1 MEWHGAGVG
10 QVPQVLRQLS
20 AVSRWRLHL
29 YQITRSPVSSVVS
42 HYTITSEHYSYTI
55 SCNHE
60 LIWVINKRTQTT
72 CQWTI
77 CRWIWVSAA
86 SLWNRLITRVIS
98 DYPIAC
104 AYDVST
110 ASWYKEPIQTIYAC
124 SGARCRC
131 YRWCNGRWR
140 WSQNQWRHPWTLGVV
155 GEALGFVVGQV
166 PQVTWQFSSALRWTL
181 NLYGMTWSRSW
192 TSSTSSLTIV
202 CSFKMNI
209 TSIWNN

>member
-1 MEWHGAGVG
+1 MEWLGAVVG
-10 QVPQVLRQLS
+10 QVPQVLWQLS
-20 AVSRWRLHL
+20 AVSRWTLHL
-29 YQITRSPVSSVVS
+29 YGITRSPVSSVVS
-42 HYTITSEHYSYTI
+42 HYPITSEHYSYTI

-104 AYDVST
+104 TYYVST
-110 ASWYKEPIQTIYAC
+110 ASWYKEPIQIIYAC
-124 SGARCRC
+124 SGACCRC

-140 WSQNQWRHPWTLGVV
+140 HPWTL
-155 GEALGFVVGQV
+155 ELLENRLD
-166 PQVTWQFSSALRWTL
+166 W
-181 NLYGMTWSRSW
+181 
-192 TSSTSSLTIV
+192 
-202 CSFKMNI
+202 
-209 TSIWNN
+209 